1 MLRVE
6 NFGFFFAFSMRHVFG
21 ILNLFPAVPRS
32 VYGASPYS
40 IGGQIVFH
48 GPFDPNSE
56 GYPRDKKFSTLMNP
70 FGCDFRL
77 AVRIRVCVG
86 PVGLICPL
94 HSQRK
99 RPGSRR
105 IQSGLSAQTRRQS
118 QLQTMLGRYCT
129 CQPQPNWKYP
139 AETDEAQ
146 LTHRLVNQ

>member
-56 GYPRDKKFSTLMNP
+56 GYPREDKFSTLVNLIGGDSRHGLE
-70 FGCDFRL
+70 FWRL
-77 AVRIRVCVG
+77 EG
-86 PVGLICPL
+86 
-94 HSQRK
+94 H
-99 RPGSRR
+99 
-105 IQSGLSAQTRRQS
+105 
-118 QLQTMLGRYCT
+118 GR
-129 CQPQPNWKYP
+129 
-139 AETDEAQ
+139 
-146 LTHRLVNQ
+146 TH